1 MAPPGLLFRGNVDP
15 HLPSPPSAERA
26 DLRPWDLHTYP
37 TDDWYERAK
46 KATDRCDLELTQQ
59 WTGAKNGLADK
70 VVWVTG
76 LFDLKRGE
84 SGNKEFQRGMDE
96 YFRRFQNVIDCGFE
110 MVIFMPLS
118 FKQHLR
124 IDDKKHF
131 IIDLNGGLSGWWNGP
146 QRPAPTRHVTCAT
159 HQPPPPLPPPSLQ
172 PRTCTRTPRTT
183 GTSAPRRRP
192 TAATWS

>member
-1 MAPPGLLFRGNVDP
+1 V
-15 HLPSPPSAERA
+15 
-26 DLRPWDLHTYP
+26 WDLHTYP

-59 WTGAKNGLADK
+59 WTGAKKGLADK

-110 MVIFMPLS
+110 MVIFMPFS
-118 FKQHLR
+118 FKDKLR
-124 IDDKKHF
+124 LDEKKHF
-131 IIDLNGGLSGWWNGP
+131 VIDLNGALPGLRRAASRACLAW
-146 QRPAPTRHVTCAT
+146 RACSLRSRAPSHP
-159 HQPPPPLPPPSLQ
+159 HQPHSPPSTPPFTRAQ
-172 PRTCTRTPRTT
+172 PRTCTRT
-183 GTSAPRRRP
+183 SP
-192 TAATWS
+192 TMTA